1 MFNIIFQST
10 CKTLSNTYCWF
21 CFSIWHTMRVSLWWT
36 LQLAINTFWCESVLH
51 SFCKCK
57 NRWLLVWFNDQP
69 WISQKLHIP
78 QQCCFWIKMFSPF
91 ARNQV
96 GKNTFCETV
105 THHEYWHFASA
116 NWIRR
121 NFPGCSKKS
130 IVEWNDGSRRII
142 RLVWNFLMVKR
153 FSSTSDAMCTPT
165 PERNMTNIVRSYHLR
180 GRLWRRWQSSSCKT
194 FVFGSLFWL
203 LLSISF
209 TCH

>member
-1 MFNIIFQST
+1 
-10 CKTLSNTYCWF
+10 
-21 CFSIWHTMRVSLWWT
+21 
-36 LQLAINTFWCESVLH
+36 
-51 SFCKCK
+51 
-57 NRWLLVWFNDQP
+57 
-69 WISQKLHIP
+69 
-78 QQCCFWIKMFSPF
+78 MFSPF

-96 GKNTFCETV
+96 GKNTFCETI
-105 THHEYWHFASA
+105 THHEYWHFTSA
-116 NWIRR
+116 KWVRR

-153 FSSTSDAMCTPT
+153 FSSTADAMCTPT

-209 TCH
+209 TLPFPLGLTDPVTCPAFEKGPRSTLGVSKHHCANRL